1 MLPSAARG
9 RLAVNLVGSALLAD
23 CSPSTP
29 GHQTP
34 ASTAPAATGSRS
46 ATTHPSA
53 TGPALTPWQRLTA
66 LANPIDTTPGETPK
80 KTNEHL
86 PGGLHPYLLNALLRN
101 ADVLAGAAAP
111 RELATDLADPRL
123 LISGVVTLVSSQY
136 LNQAPRAT
144 SLRVLA
150 DIPGITYR
158 GQSTD
163 FAGCTGLTFTVTA
176 DGSTSQLLA
185 DPQSGEILAA
195 HEQLTGRRAGLF
207 SYVLI
212 LERGPTSPAGAPSDP
227 DRPATNLHRRRRDQQ
242 QGSPELRRVATAAPG
257 HRSIATA
264 YRQRRRKEV
273 RPHGST
279 HVGRPWPSNGPERAT
294 PPGVAGASTQE
305 LSVMSSQ
312 LQTPGA
318 GPTPDRPRYRTETT
332 PPHTPLR
339 PTWACRACGQPWPC
353 PQARLLLK
361 VEYESALP
369 ALSIYLSGLMF
380 EAMRDLFHL
389 NPHDGPSPQEMF
401 DRFVAWGPFRRSILE
416 QR

>member
-1 MLPSAARG
+1 MLRSTVPTG
-9 RLAVNLVGSALLAD
+9 LAVNLVGSVLLAD
-23 CSPSTP
+23 CFASAP
-29 GHQTP
+29 GHPRP
-34 ASTAPAATGSRS
+34 ASTAPTVAGSRS

-53 TGPALTPWQRLTA
+53 TGPGLTPWQRLTA
-66 LANPIDTTPGETPK
+66 LADPVDITLGEAPR
-80 KTNEHL
+80 KTDEHL
-86 PGGLHPYLLNALLRN
+86 PGGLHPYLLDALLKD
-101 ADVLAGAAAP
+101 ADVLAGAVAP
-111 RELATDLADPRL
+111 RELATDLAYPRL
-123 LISGVVTLVSSQY
+123 LISGVVALVSSRY
-136 LNQAPRAT
+136 LNQAQRAT

-150 DIPGITYR
+150 DVPVITYR
-158 GQSTD
+158 GQST
-163 FAGCTGLTFTVTA
+163 GLTFAVTA
-176 DGSTSQLLA
+176 DGSTSQLLV
-185 DPQSGEILAA
+185 DPQSGEVFAA
-195 HEQLTGRRAGLF
+195 HERLTGRRAGLF

-212 LERGPTSPAGAPSDP
+212 LERGHTTYAGAPSDP

-257 HRSIATA
+257 HRIIATA
-264 YRQRRRKEV
+264 YRQRRRKGV

-279 HVGRPWPSNGPERAT
+279 HVGRLWPSNGPERAT
-294 PPGVAGASTQE
+294 PPGVAGASIWE
-305 LSVMSSQ
+305 PSVMSSQ

-361 VEYESALP
+361 VEYESALA

-401 DRFVAWGPFRRSILE
+401 DRFVAWGPFRRSILG